1 MKRILSVIAACI
13 MAALLI
19 SLAGCSAAPVKETAT
34 TVDEQTREQTYA
46 ERLQSCKKQIEA
58 VTDFKPDVV
67 LVLGT
72 GLGDFADTLD
82 VKAKISYKDING
94 WPNSTAPKH
103 AGNLIFAEY
112 NGLKL
117 AVMQGRV
124 HYYEG
129 YSMQEVVLPLRVLH
143 LLGADTVILTNAVG
157 SMNPEFKVGD
167 FVCVNDQIASFVPS
181 PLVGENDEA
190 LGERFVGMT
199 DAFDQDMQDTVLKL
213 GQDKNIPVHSGV
225 FLQVTGPQF
234 ETPAEIRMYR
244 SLGADT
250 IGMSTGAEVIA
261 ARHMGMKVCDIN
273 AVSNMAAGM
282 EEEEFTQEQIEENMT
297 HSAANFKVLINGLL
311 DSLAEQS
318 D

>member
-1 MKRILSVIAACI
+1 MKRILSVIAVCI

-19 SLAGCSAAPVKETAT
+19 SLAGCSAAPVKEDPATA
-34 TVDEQTREQTYA
+34 DEQTYEQTYA

-82 VKAKISYKDING
+82 VKAKISYKDIDG

-167 FVCVNDQIASFVPS
+167 FVCVKDQIASFVPS

-190 LGERFVGMT
+190 SFWSSTEFDRRRAYRMDLLYFSDDVYLNIEDKGVG
-199 DAFDQDMQDTVLKL
+199 FSVRCLK
-213 GQDKNIPVHSGV
+213 DEP
-225 FLQVTGPQF
+225 
-234 ETPAEIRMYR
+234 
-244 SLGADT
+244 
-250 IGMSTGAEVIA
+250 
-261 ARHMGMKVCDIN
+261 
-273 AVSNMAAGM
+273 
-282 EEEEFTQEQIEENMT
+282 
-297 HSAANFKVLINGLL
+297 
-311 DSLAEQS
+311 
-318 D
+318 